1 MNLLKRLALFALLSA
16 AAAANVHAADNTLTA
31 AEKKSGWTLLFD
43 GRTTAGWRL
52 YGSTNGPGPGWQV
65 TDGVLKKIHEG
76 KGGDI
81 VTVKQF
87 DNFEFAWDWRVEPGG
102 NNGIKYLVTEK
113 RKNAPGPEYQML
125 DDEKHPDGK
134 IGPKRQTASFYDV
147 LPPAANK
154 PSKPGGE
161 WNNSRVLIQGSHV
174 EHWLNGAKVLE
185 YELGSDAVKAAVA
198 KSKFKNAEGF
208 GTKIS
213 GHMMLTDHHDEASFK
228 NMKLRELKAK

>member
-1 MNLLKRLALFALLSA
+1 MNPLTCLSLLAVVSLAACSTNSA
-16 AAAANVHAADNTLTA
+16 GNKLTS
-31 AEKKSGWTLLFD
+31 AEKKDGWTLLFD
-43 GRTTAGWRL
+43 GKSTEGWRL
-52 YGSTNGPGPGWQV
+52 YGSTNGPGPAWMVSEGM
-65 TDGVLKKIHEG
+65 LKKAKDG

-87 DNFEFAWDWRVEPGG
+87 DNFELSWEWRVDVGG

-113 RKNAPGPEYQML
+113 RRGAPGHEYQMI

-134 IGPKRQTASFYDV
+134 IGPTRQTAAFYDV
-147 LPPAANK
+147 LPPAAGK

-161 WNNSRVLIQGSHV
+161 WNQSRILIQGNHA

-198 KSKFKNAEGF
+198 KSKFKTAEGF
-208 GTKIS
+208 GTKIT
-213 GHMMLTDHHDEASFK
+213 GHIMLTDHKDETWFK
-228 NMKLRELKAK
+228 NMKIRELPAK

>member
-1 MNLLKRLALFALLSA
+1 MNSLLRVSLFSMLATAAIPSA
-16 AAAANVHAADNTLTA
+16 SAADNTLTA

-43 GRTTAGWRL
+43 GKTTAGWRL
-52 YGSTNGPGPGWQV
+52 YGSTNSPGPGWQV
-65 TDGVLKKIHEG
+65 SDGVLKKVHEG
-76 KGGDI
+76 KAGDI
-81 VTVKQF
+81 ITEKQF
-87 DNFEFAWDWRVEPGG
+87 DNFEFSWDWRVEPGG
-102 NNGIKYLVTEK
+102 NNGIKYLVSEK

-161 WNNSRVLIQGSHV
+161 WNNSRLLIQGNHV

-185 YELGSDAVKAAVA
+185 YEIGSDVVKAGLAQ
-198 KSKFKNAEGF
+198 SKFKTVEGF
-208 GTKIS
+208 GSKIK
-213 GHMMLTDHHDEASFK
+213 GPILLTDHHDEACFK
-228 NMKLRELKAK
+228 NMKLRELKAN

>member
-1 MNLLKRLALFALLSA
+1 MNPLTRLSLLAAVSLAALTT
-16 AAAANVHAADNTLTA
+16 NAADNSLTA
-31 AEKKSGWTLLFD
+31 EEKKAGWTLLFD
-43 GRTTAGWRL
+43 GKTTAGWRL

-65 TDGVLKKIHEG
+65 SDGMLKKMKDG

-81 VTVKQF
+81 ITEKQF
-87 DNFEFAWDWRVEPGG
+87 GNFELTWDWRVEAGG

-113 RKNAPGPEYQML
+113 RKNAPGHEYQML

-134 IGPKRQTASFYDV
+134 VGPKRQTASFYDV

-161 WNNSRVLIQGSHV
+161 WNNSRLLIQGNHV

-185 YELGSDAVKAAVA
+185 YELGSDVVKAAVA
-198 KSKFKNAEGF
+198 LSKFKTSEGF
-208 GTKIS
+208 GTKIQ
-213 GHMMLTDHHDEASFK
+213 GHIMLTDHKDEACFK
-228 NMKLRELKAK
+228 NMKLRELPEK